1 MRMTISL
8 TIIMIESMWQISY
21 GILILIAVAIAKWVG
36 DLFNKGI
43 YEIQIELKKTPFL
56 EWESPNQMESW
67 QVLECD
73 GQSAHHPGLRDVRPS
88 ASPPDERTSL
98 LASGGTK
105 KHSYSLT
112 FEKHHGNLSGNY
124 DNWVQVTTKK
134 PIALCG
140 IILRSQLITLLK
152 RKVFFDE
159 KSAVVP
165 DTQPYLTHEDM
176 NADYTRFGSIS
187 DVHLDPAQKEMLMDV
202 TLYMNPSA
210 LTPYLTWPP
219 FPKCSICSVQWGYV
233 TCLWSPLP
241 QER

>member
-1 MRMTISL
+1 MGQLPRNPPGVCNVQCL
-8 TIIMIESMWQISY
+8 PR
-21 GILILIAVAIAKWVG
+21 G
-36 DLFNKGI
+36 DAHPGDYDKNAFIPRL
-43 YEIQIELKKTPFL
+43 YDP
-56 EWESPNQMESW
+56 SW

-159 KSAVVP
+159 KSAVVVSSH
-165 DTQPYLTHEDM
+165 T
-176 NADYTRFGSIS
+176 N
-187 DVHLDPAQKEMLMDV
+187 
-202 TLYMNPSA
+202 
-210 LTPYLTWPP
+210 
-219 FPKCSICSVQWGYV
+219 ICS
-233 TCLWSPLP
+233 TCCWHAWSHLL
-241 QER
+241 ESL